1 MAHVTKIAIFYLP
14 FAWCAAKW
22 YLLEHSFDGPYQ
34 SFFILRGHIVFV
46 EEEVLHQIMQGQGKT
61 TLTSF
66 VCKTTVYHYLHQH
79 YIFPYMQEK
88 HSKVQ
93 RDSKQGY
100 FSMYCFCL
108 H

>member
-22 YLLEHSFDGPYQ
+22 YLLEHSFDSPYQ

-66 VCKTTVYHYLHQH
+66 VYKTTVYHYLHQH
-79 YIFPYMQEK
+79 YIFPYMHEK
-88 HSKVQ
+88 HRKEQ
-93 RDSKQGY
+93 REE
-100 FSMYCFCL
+100 
-108 H
+108 

>member
-1 MAHVTKIAIFYLP
+1 M
-14 FAWCAAKW
+14 
-22 YLLEHSFDGPYQ
+22 EHSFDGPYQ

-88 HSKVQ
+88 SIAKYKGK
-93 RDSKQGY
+93 SKQGY